1 MSIIAAIDPGLGGG
15 IALIRVGSGRP
26 ELVALEDIP
35 VLQITGKQIVDGR
48 KVWELLMGF
57 VPSVVVIESVGARP
71 GQGVT
76 SMFTFGRALGAV
88 ESAAQIVGAP
98 IERVTPQVWQR
109 AMGVNGVADPRGRAG
124 ELMPAARE
132 RLARKKDIGRA
143 DALLMA
149 LWWASRGAAQAQS
162 RKGARE
168 AAPAIQW

>member
-1 MSIIAAIDPGLGGG
+1 MSIVAAIDPGLGGG
-15 IALIRVGSGRP
+15 IALIRVGDGRP
-26 ELVALEDIP
+26 ELVALADMP
-35 VLQITGKQIVDGR
+35 VLSITGKHIVDGR

-57 VPSVVVIESVGARP
+57 VPSVVVIESVSARP

-88 ESAAQIVGAP
+88 EAAAQIVGAP

-109 AMGVNGVADPRGRAG
+109 AMGVMGVADPRGRAG

-132 RLARKKDIGRA
+132 HLARRKDIGRA

-149 LWWASRGAAQAQS
+149 LWWATRGAAKAQSRGAV
-162 RKGARE
+162 RE
-168 AAPAIQW
+168 AAPVLQW